1 MWENTK
7 GMEKVIE
14 IAVRYTY
21 PTGKRVDLFF
31 EAFEGEKVFVTGKTG
46 CGKSTLMRVLNGLIP
61 ELYGGKLEG
70 KVHIYGKKG
79 NNRDVFLV
87 TQYPEEQVICG
98 SAVEEVAFPLIQR
111 GWNYRDAVEVA
122 EKTLEEFGIYHL
134 ASRDPH
140 RLSDGEK
147 QAVIVCGAVASGSVC
162 LAFDEPFAHLHPNL
176 AKKIVKMILK
186 TDRTVILSEHRTE
199 LSDGFR
205 VFNMNS
211 GHEVLDK
218 IRSFDLKYHHV
229 STSDF
234 GKTLIAARDA
244 RVYRGKR
251 VVIDGLNLKVKEGE
265 SIAITGVN
273 GAGKTTLLRALAG
286 FEKSEGINVE
296 GKVGMAFQYPGYSL
310 NSNTVGEEVSKEL
323 LSEFCLTN
331 LSERHPHS
339 LSGGEKRILSALK
352 ALEAKIVL
360 LDEPTAGLDRELR
373 RAFISRLV
381 CIVKAKKKAA
391 VIATHDHE
399 IAEICDREVELEHI

>member
-1 MWENTK
+1 MR
-7 GMEKVIE
+7 GAEKVIE
-14 IAVRYTY
+14 VDASYTY
-21 PTGKRVDLFF
+21 PTGKRVGLFF
-31 EAFEGEKVFVTGKTG
+31 EALEGEKVFVTGKTG

-70 KVHIYGKKG
+70 KVRVYGKKG

-122 EKTLEEFGIYHL
+122 EKTLEEFGILHL
-134 ASRDPH
+134 AGRDPH
-140 RLSDGEK
+140 KLSDGEK
-147 QAVIVCGAVASGSVC
+147 QAVIVCSAVASGSAC
-162 LAFDEPFAHLHPNL
+162 LAFDEPFAHLHPKL
-176 AKKIVKMILK
+176 AEKIVKMILK
-186 TDRTVILSEHRTE
+186 SDRTVILSEHRTE

-205 VFNMNS
+205 VFSMNS
-211 GHEVLDK
+211 GHEADALDR
-218 IRSFDLKYHHV
+218 IRSFDLKCGECRV
-229 STSDF
+229 DTSDS

-244 RVYRGKR
+244 RVYREKR

-265 SIAITGVN
+265 SVAITGVN

-286 FEKSEGINVE
+286 FEKSEGIEVR

-310 NSNTVGEEVSKEL
+310 NSSTTREEVSKEL
-323 LSEFCLTN
+323 LSEFCLEG
-331 LSERHPHS
+331 LAERHPHS

-352 ALEAKIVL
+352 ALGAKIVL

-373 RAFISRLV
+373 RAFISKLV
-381 CIVKAKKKAA
+381 SVVKAKKKAA
-391 VIATHDHE
+391 VIATHDRE
-399 IAEICDREVELEHI
+399 VAEICGREVEIEHV